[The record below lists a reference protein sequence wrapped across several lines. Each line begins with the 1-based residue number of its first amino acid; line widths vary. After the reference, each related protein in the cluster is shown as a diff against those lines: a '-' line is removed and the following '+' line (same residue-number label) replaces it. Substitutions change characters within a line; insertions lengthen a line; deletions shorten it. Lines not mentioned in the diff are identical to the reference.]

1 MDAPLPL
8 HRHREQLLALDA
20 SVAVGGVAVAAVALG
35 RRRTRAASV
44 LLDALA
50 VDAEAE
56 DGTHLAEGRADLK
69 AKRGERRS
77 KLISTREAQ
86 HDGCCNAF
94 MFHRSLHSSKG
105 RGLLWL
111 NAGSSSLFPWI
122 SL

>member
-56 DGTHLAEGRADLK
+56 DGAHLAEGRADLK
-69 AKRGERRS
+69 RNGERGAQNLS
-77 KLISTREAQ
+77 AREAQ